1 MRKNR
6 NQSLYLKE
14 LSMLDY
20 GKAPE
25 LIQKLFMHLKYKE
38 PMDKILIQKAVH
50 GNPEY
55 FEWRK
60 KPSFSDRFKRLSN
73 LKESM
78 RIEMQLPK
86 ANAGTVKISGE
97 AGPESAEALGK
108 LMEE

>member
-6 NQSLYLKE
+6 NKALYLRE
-14 LSMLDY
+14 LSILEY

-50 GNPEY
+50 GYPEY

-86 ANAGTVKISGE
+86 DHAGTVKLSGKVGKE
-97 AGPESAEALGK
+97 GAEALGK